1 MQPHAKIGRPRKAPA
16 EQRSERLPG
25 VTLTPAERHHVELTA
40 ERAGLSVM
48 EFCRRAII
56 GQRLLARR
64 RPSEKITADLLA
76 ELNRVGV
83 NINQIAHAVN
93 SGRGLPYDMPEV
105 VAELRAV
112 LAKIAEAAPD
122 GS

>member
-1 MQPHAKIGRPRKAPA
+1 MEPKGKGGRPRKAPD
-16 EQRSERLPG
+16 EQRAERLPG
-25 VTLTPAERHHVELTA
+25 VRLTPAERHYVELTA

-48 EFCRRAII
+48 EFSRRAIL
-56 GQRLLARR
+56 GQRLLSRR
-64 RPSEKITADLLA
+64 RPTEKITADLLA

-93 SGRGLPYDMPEV
+93 SGRGLPHDMPEV

-112 LAKIAEAAPD
+112 LVKIAEAAPD
-122 GS
+122 GP

>member
-1 MQPHAKIGRPRKAPA
+1 MQPHGKIGRPRKAPA

-48 EFCRRAII
+48 EFCRRAIM
-56 GQRLLARR
+56 GQRVLARR
-64 RPSEKITADLLA
+64 PAEKITADLLA

-105 VAELRAV
+105 VAELRMV

-122 GS
+122 GA

>member
-1 MQPHAKIGRPRKAPA
+1 MTEQKAKGGRPKKAPG

-25 VTLTPAERHHVELTA
+25 VTLTPAERHYVELMA

-48 EFCRRAII
+48 EFCRRAVLA
-56 GQRLLARR
+56 QRVPVRR
-64 RPSEKITADLLA
+64 REAGNAALLA

-83 NINQIAHAVN
+83 NLNQIAHGVN
-93 SGRGLPYDMPEV
+93 AGRGLPFDMPDV
-105 VAELRAV
+105 LAELRAV
-112 LAKIAEAAPD
+112 LDKLAGVAD

>member
-1 MQPHAKIGRPRKAPA
+1 MQPHGKIGRPRKAPA

-40 ERAGLSVM
+40 ARAGLSVM
-48 EFCRRAII
+48 EFSRRAIM
-56 GQRLLARR
+56 GQRIVARR
-64 RPSEKITADLLA
+64 PAEKITADLLA